1 MGTYCSSKA
10 ALLWPSHGATA
21 AMPRLRYGH
30 GHASALLAPPP
41 TPTPTPNPNPN
52 QVTWEYFGV
61 ELPLKFRAGFVGATQ
76 DPETKTVSPRVGWYI
91 VREACSGPRAV
102 FRSPPYLPLGKKIK
116 GGAAPAAP
124 PYLKLFIQQEP

>member
-1 MGTYCSSKA
+1 MITLTLTL
-10 ALLWPSHGATA
+10 ALTLT
-21 AMPRLRYGH
+21 LT
-30 GHASALLAPPP
+30 L
-41 TPTPTPNPNPN
+41 TPNPNPNPN
-52 QVTWEYFGV
+52 QVTWAYFGV

-91 VREACSGPRAV
+91 VREAGSRRRAV
-102 FRSPPYLPLGKKIK
+102 FRSLGKKIK